1 MVERSLNERELL
13 AAIAKAQSQYIGRVS
28 ATELF
33 DDMLGSLL
41 ALTNSEYGFI
51 GEIKYQEDGSP
62 FLKTHA
68 LTNIAWNDET
78 RTFYEENAPYGLE
91 FFNLKT
97 LFGHVITSEEVVIA
111 NSPKDDKR
119 AGGIPEGHPALNH
132 FLGVP
137 FHLADK
143 FVGMVG
149 IANRPGG
156 YSSEIVEFLKP
167 FLMTCAQLIEAYRID
182 RQNKQVVDELVKTK
196 EAAEKANKAKSEF
209 LAHINHEIRTPLH
222 GVVGLAELI
231 EEFIEFN
238 YDSDEKLKG
247 FIKQLISSGQHLSDL
262 VSDTLDFA
270 KIEAGEMTLEISSFD
285 INLLIKEVCEIL
297 QTMADEFSNDLS
309 FQMLAGEQVVVAD
322 KQKLKQVLLNLVS
335 NAIKYT
341 NSGTINVLLE
351 QTVKANGPHI
361 SIQVA
366 DSGIGISDDEQAHVF
381 TAFRQVDESVTKERQ
396 GTGLG
401 LSISKSYVEMMGGEL
416 SLVSTLGKGS
426 TFTVEIPIKG

>member
-1 MVERSLNERELL
+1 MEIVLNERELL
-13 AAIAKAQSQYIGRVS
+13 AAIAKAQSQYIGRIS
-28 ATELF
+28 ATDLF
-33 DDMLGSLL
+33 DDMLSSLL
-41 ALTNSEYGFI
+41 ALTKSEYGFI
-51 GEIKYQEDGSP
+51 GEIKYQDDGTP

-68 LTNIAWNDET
+68 LTNIAWNEET

-91 FFNLKT
+91 FYNLKT

-111 NSPKDDKR
+111 NSPKEDKR
-119 AGGIPEGHPALNH
+119 AGGIPEGHPPLNH

-182 RQNKQVVDELVKTK
+182 RENKQVIDELVKTK
-196 EAAEKANKAKSEF
+196 DAAEKANQAKSEF

-222 GVVGLAELI
+222 GVIGLAELI
-231 EEFIEFN
+231 EEYIDFN
-238 YDSDEKLKG
+238 YDSDDKLKG

-270 KIEAGEMTLEISSFD
+270 KIEAGEMTLEISAFD
-285 INLLIKEVCEIL
+285 INLLIQEVCDLL
-297 QTMADEFSNDLS
+297 QTMADDFSNDLNFEVLS
-309 FQMLAGEQVVVAD
+309 GGQTVVAD

-341 NSGTINVLLE
+341 EKGAITVNVGR
-351 QTVKANGPHI
+351 TVKANGPHI

-366 DSGIGISDDEQAHVF
+366 DTGIGISEDEQAHVF
-381 TAFRQVDESVTKERQ
+381 TAFRQVDESITKERQ

-401 LSISKSYVEMMGGEL
+401 LSISKSYVEMMSGEL
-416 SLVSTLGKGS
+416 SLISTLGKGS
-426 TFTVEIPIKG
+426 IFTVELPIKG